1 MFLTVKIAKNLQ
13 VGISLITVQSTIKRN
28 VHKGH
33 GWKQVLNGHDL
44 QALMELCIKTML

>member
-13 VGISLITVQSTIKRN
+13 VGISLTTVQSTIKRN

-33 GWKQVLNGHDL
+33 GWKQVLNDL